1 LAKVQRII
9 EIYFA
14 FAEKMKKNM
23 SVSYVKTPERTEKW
37 NNGGLCW
44 GWFSK
49 VLKIRL
55 VGAGVTPAF

>member
-1 LAKVQRII
+1 
-9 EIYFA
+9 
-14 FAEKMKKNM
+14 M

-44 GWFSK
+44 GRFFK

-55 VGAGVTPAF
+55 VGAGVTPAFRKHNFQGVIE